1 MKSKGHLYFGT
12 FLILVSGYAIFAASQ
27 WSFKTGFFP
36 LAVAIPLLGLTLLH
50 FYLELFGA
58 PERNKGPAVEAE
70 FSNEV
75 PPEVARRRVI
85 TMFSW
90 MAAFILAVYL
100 VGFPL
105 TVPLF
110 VFFFLKFQSEVSW
123 TKSIGLTGITWMLF
137 YGLFQWL
144 VRIQFEA
151 GAIQSWLGM

>member
-1 MKSKGHLYFGT
+1 
-12 FLILVSGYAIFAASQ
+12 
-27 WSFKTGFFP
+27 
-36 LAVAIPLLGLTLLH
+36 
-50 FYLELFGA
+50 
-58 PERNKGPAVEAE
+58 
-70 FSNEV
+70 
-75 PPEVARRRVI
+75 
-85 TMFSW
+85 MFSW

-110 VFFFLKFQSEVSW
+110 VFLFLKFQSEVSW
-123 TKSIGLTGITWMLF
+123 AKSIALTGITWMLF

>member
-36 LAVAIPLLGLTLLH
+36 LAVAIPLLGLALLH

-85 TMFSW
+85 TMFSL

-110 VFFFLKFQSEVSW
+110 VFLFLKFQSEVSW
-123 TKSIGLTGITWMLF
+123 TKSIALTGITWMLF

-151 GAIQSWLGM
+151 GAIQSWVGM

>member
-12 FLILVSGYAIFAASQ
+12 FLILISGYAIFAASQ

-75 PPEVARRRVI
+75 PPEVARKRVV

-110 VFFFLKFQSEVSW
+110 VFLFLRFQSEVSW
-123 TKSIGLTGITWMLF
+123 TKSIALTGITWVLF

>member
-110 VFFFLKFQSEVSW
+110 VFLFLKFQSEVSW
-123 TKSIGLTGITWMLF
+123 AKSIALTGITWMLF